1 MRDNLEQYMDVTES
15 ISGMHGDDIEKM
27 KIDDEEQEM
36 FISPANYKQETTY
49 NTVPLTNFAR
59 MCDRFGTSSNEGA
72 ALANAVNAVQL
83 V

>member
-1 MRDNLEQYMDVTES
+1 MRDNSEQYMDVTES

-27 KIDDEEQEM
+27 IIDDEEQEM
-36 FISPANYKQETTY
+36 FIPPANYKQETTY
-49 NTVPLTNFAR
+49 NTVPLTNLAL
-59 MCDRFGTSSNEGA
+59 CDRFGTSSNEGA

>member
-1 MRDNLEQYMDVTES
+1 MRDNSEQYMDVTES

-27 KIDDEEQEM
+27 IIDDEEQEM
-36 FISPANYKQETTY
+36 FIPPANYKQETTY
-49 NTVPLTNFAR
+49 NTVPLTILAR